1 MGIIA
6 KETRMK
12 KTDKKS
18 NVKDE
23 RAELNNRSGDLEDS
37 PRDRERLKPEEATL
51 DLPDVKDIP
60 GQEFIHPPSLGEL
73 ADTTISSDDE
83 EGVGLFDDDEDDET
97 IIQMGTEND
106 IPKEDK
112 ELLRQSDERMA
123 TDEEER
129 LRRAS
134 VDSTDNEG
142 EPLNEKSDARS
153 GRDLDTS
160 GVEQDDRNE
169 FIGEEDEENNTYSLG
184 GDERENDDNNGT
196 VGIP

>member
-1 MGIIA
+1 
-6 KETRMK
+6 MK
-12 KTDKKS
+12 TTDKRPNDDNRDIDK
-18 NVKDE
+18 
-23 RAELNNRSGDLEDS
+23 RSGDLGDS
-37 PRDRERLKPEEATL
+37 PRDSARLQPEEITI

-60 GQEFIHPPSLGEL
+60 GQEFIHPPSMGEL

-83 EGVGLFDDDEDDET
+83 EGVGLFGDDEDDDMM
-97 IIQMGTEND
+97 IQMGTEGD

-112 ELLRQSDERMA
+112 ELLRQSDERMP

-129 LRRAS
+129 LKRAS

-153 GRDLDTS
+153 GRDLDTG

-184 GDERENDDNNGT
+184 GDERESDDNNGT